1 MAHDADKRREA
12 RKRYVYERQAL
23 PTIAIAITVAEAT
36 LRRWK
41 REAARGGDDWDQAR
55 GANAIAGGGLDNLI
69 IEVVQDY
76 VTMHQ
81 ATIEDLR
88 NDPDVAAADKAR
100 ILASLA
106 DAFTKT
112 VNAAGRVSPKISE
125 LGVAMDVLKRLVE
138 FTSRHHPALAPQLLD
153 MLEPFGAQLSEVY
166 G

>member
-1 MAHDADKRREA
+1 MAHDADTRREA
-12 RKRYVYERQAL
+12 RKKYIYERQAL
-23 PTIAIAITVAEAT
+23 PTIALAIGCAEAT

-41 REAARGGDDWDQAR
+41 REAASSGDDWDQAR
-55 GANAIAGGGLDNLI
+55 AANSFASGGLDNLI

-88 NDPDVAAADKAR
+88 NNPGIDAMDKAR
-100 ILASLA
+100 VLASLA

-112 VNAAGRVSPKISE
+112 VNAAGRISPKISE

-138 FTSRHHPALAPQLLD
+138 FTTREYPQIAPSLLEVI
-153 MLEPFGAQLSEVY
+153 EPFGSHLGEVY